1 VRNQEAEMEL
11 KDKVSLVTGAS
22 RGMGRAIA
30 LKLSSLGSRVAVN
43 YVAIEADNEADADN
57 VVETIARLGGEAMA
71 VEADIRN
78 GEAVRAMVQK
88 VVDKWGKIDILVNNA
103 GITRDNLLL
112 RMPDDSWDDVINT
125 NLRGAYLC
133 TKFALRSM
141 VRQRWGRIVN
151 IASIAGLMGNTGQ
164 TNYSASKGG
173 LIAFTKSVAREV
185 GSRNITANAVAPGFI
200 NTQMTQKLPDEA
212 KKSILA
218 MTSLRRIGEPEEV
231 AELVAFLASDRA
243 GYITGQ
249 VISID
254 GGI

>member
-1 VRNQEAEMEL
+1 MEL
-11 KDKVSLVTGAS
+11 TDKVSLVTGAS

-43 YVAIEADNEADADN
+43 YVAIEADNKDDADN
-57 VVETIARLGGEAMA
+57 VVETIAGIGGEAMA
-71 VEADIRN
+71 AEADIRN
-78 GEAVRAMVQK
+78 SGAVKSMVREI
-88 VVDKWGKIDILVNNA
+88 VDKWGKIDILVNNA

-112 RMPDDSWDDVINT
+112 RMPDDFWDDVINT

-151 IASIAGLMGNTGQ
+151 IASISGLMGNPGQ

-200 NTQMTQKLPDEA
+200 NTRMTQKLPEEA